1 MNTELKTFEFK
12 QEFKGIDELY
22 RFLIKNIDFIENKI
36 GIRIGEEGLLARPFC
51 ITGKEKRIG
60 GRECSR
66 GRAER
71 TRLMPPTK
79 KTERQILFYA
89 SENTLPENLG
99 ELIILAA
106 AFNADILV
114 FIVNK
119 INPTILEPIEWL
131 KNAFHQDMELILAEA
146 RIIKNLNSIYE
157 LYPIK

>member
-51 ITGKEKRIG
+51 ITGKEEI
-60 GRECSR
+60 
-66 GRAER
+66 
-71 TRLMPPTK
+71 TQ
-79 KTERQILFYA
+79 RQILLYA
-89 SENTLPENLG
+89 SENTLPENIG
-99 ELIILAA
+99 ELIVLAG
-106 AFNADILV
+106 AFNADIII

-131 KNAFHQDMELILAEA
+131 KNAFHQDVELILAEA
-146 RIIKNLNSIYE
+146 QIIQNLNSI
-157 LYPIK
+157 